1 MACGSFHRTGERPA
15 GTPADTVLTCREG
28 TAGANVKWIEA
39 ADELDRETHAIWC
52 TTVGP
57 WVVEDFSP
65 PSAFERIDSLAIITW
80 NIYIGGGDLVPFVE
94 DFRAGVYTDGP
105 APEHF
110 VLLIQEAYRDGP
122 DVPKNMPEEVW
133 VPTRREYDPPSGNR
147 MDIME
152 SAERLGL
159 WLFYVPSQ
167 RNGYPE
173 DGPRQED
180 KGNAILS
187 TVPLSELT
195 AIELPF
201 EKYRRVVVA
210 ATAEGVSTGG
220 AAWRLRICNTHLDNK
235 AKFPRYLQSAGA
247 GRLRQMK
254 ALLPHLDEV
263 PCVLGGDFN
272 TWAPEALETAIPL
285 VRKTF
290 GQPQELSEKPTVVAP
305 FIPDRRVDYL
315 FFNLPDGLKGRYDRI
330 EERYGSDH
338 YPLLGWVQLV
348 PAE

>member
-1 MACGSFHRTGERPA
+1 VRWIDAANDSDSRTNA
-15 GTPADTVLTCREG
+15 VWCR
-28 TAGANVKWIEA
+28 
-39 ADELDRETHAIWC
+39 
-52 TTVGP
+52 TVGP

-65 PSAFERIDSLAIITW
+65 PNEFDQTDSLVIITW

-94 DFRAGVYTDGP
+94 DLRAGVYTDGL

-122 DVPKNMPEEVW
+122 DVPKNMPDDVW

-147 MDIME
+147 MNIIE
-152 SAERLGL
+152 SARQLGL

-167 RNGYPE
+167 RNGWPE
-173 DGPRQED
+173 DGPAHED

-187 TVPLSELT
+187 TAPLGELT
-195 AIELPF
+195 AIDLPF
-201 EKYRRVVVA
+201 EKYRRVALA
-210 ATAEGVSTGG
+210 ATAEGVSSDG
-220 AAWRLRICNTHLDNK
+220 AAWRLRICNAHLDNR
-235 AKFPRYLQSAGA
+235 ARFPRFLQSAGA

-254 ALLPHLDEV
+254 ALLPSLREV

-272 TWAPEALETAIPL
+272 TWAPEALEAAIPL
-285 VRKTF
+285 IRETF
-290 GQPQELSEKPTVVAP
+290 QQPETLSERPTVVAP

-315 FFNLPDGLKGRYDRI
+315 FFNLPDGLKGYYDRI
-330 EERYGSDH
+330 DERYGSDH
-338 YPLLGWVQLV
+338 YPLLGWVQLA